1 MSRPTVQNR
10 EYAIH
15 YTETLNWED
24 DFQCM
29 AFELSGWVMNLYRM
43 IWDLEPAPTS
53 TQLTRLES
61 IERLYNRYKEA
72 DYASDEAS
80 YGWPEDVEQLNDLG
94 EKLQVIQAHAQYMS
108 ILETMQIE
116 LLEALTS
123 DIRCNENGQF
133 EVTLDKW
140 IDATRDVLSAS
151 PM

>member
-1 MSRPTVQNR
+1 MSRPQIQNR
-10 EYAIH
+10 EYSIY

-29 AFELSGWVMNLYRM
+29 AFDLSGWVMDLYRM
-43 IWDLEPAPTS
+43 IWDLETAPAS

-72 DYASDEAS
+72 DYQSDEAS
-80 YGWPEDVEQLNDLG
+80 YGFPEDDEQLNDLG

-116 LLEALTS
+116 LLEALTL

-140 IDATRDVLSAS
+140 IDATRDALSAS